1 MTLRLIPIALMSL
14 SLTGCVAAIPM
25 VAQLATS
32 ANSTAQLCS
41 MTKMPGQAS
50 SLCDRIGFG
59 QATQPPAKAPDDAV
73 VKTAAR
79 TPKNTVKEATVT
91 TTDR

>member
-1 MTLRLIPIALMSL
+1 MMILRLIPIALMSL

-41 MTKMPGQAS
+41 MAKMPGQTA

-59 QATQPPAKAPDDAV
+59 TTAQPPAAEPV

-79 TPKNTVKEATVT
+79 TSKNTIKEATVT
-91 TTDR
+91 TGDR

>member
-1 MTLRLIPIALMSL
+1 MPPIAVMSL

-32 ANSTAQLCS
+32 ATSTAQLCS
-41 MTKMPGQAS
+41 MAKMPGQTTS
-50 SLCDRIGFG
+50 FCDRFGFG
-59 QATQPPAKAPDDAV
+59 ATAQPPEKAPADAV

-79 TPKNTVKEATVT
+79 TPRATPKDATLT
-91 TTDR
+91 TAER